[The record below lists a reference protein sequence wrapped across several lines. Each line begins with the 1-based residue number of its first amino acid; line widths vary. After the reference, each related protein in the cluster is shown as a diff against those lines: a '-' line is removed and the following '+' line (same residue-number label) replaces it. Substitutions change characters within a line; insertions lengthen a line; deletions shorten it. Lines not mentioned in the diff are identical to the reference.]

1 MNDYYYASI
10 PTYIPPANLSSDFPS
25 YEPATTRLTRSRSN
39 RIVYADDPWNS
50 AENPELFAPQRR
62 LSSDR
67 AQQPRR
73 LTKRANPPSIDSIF
87 SPEDNSR
94 QEQMNVNRPGLPPSL
109 TPGGGSIPYP
119 ATAPPYLST
128 FSTKQERKLSF
139 QSVSSVESYDSAS
152 PIQSR
157 GGGIDLPKPRPKTK
171 QPTPASNSRPR
182 ISPPPSPAPAG
193 AGMPASLIPGS
204 RFSSNLSSIDVWADI
219 RSTLDHPS
227 PRPSIKRRAVIKL
240 NQPQHPP
247 VPRGPPPQQQAP
259 IVQAPVVRAPVVQHP
274 PMVRG
279 PPPQR
284 QAPIVQ
290 APVVRAPVVQPTERP
305 GPSRSNVPPPKA
317 ERRARPTSAPADDS
331 MSRQRTQYHGEWV
344 VVPGPRPS
352 SMPTIPTEAGRAS
365 DRSPPTIP
373 QLQLGAPFPVLV
385 NKRVS
390 LIQRE
395 EGVANRPLK
404 LQAPAPAPTP
414 SPPPPAKNSSIEK
427 PLDLPVETY
436 VAPLAVTRQPPSRK
450 ETTDTFVSQPSRPN
464 TVFFAEAAQLTPSPS
479 LTAAIQSVTKEM
491 SVDLSEPP
499 ESGSAVHWDV
509 VDTVLKRQ
517 GADRRKSLPRVM
529 RRQSLRLT
537 SESLDS
543 VDDCIGCE
551 ECFGVCGH
559 MEQVEHFD
567 SPAEDDSSLEEEEQ
581 SADDSDVDDL
591 LAAWEEEDRMAS
603 PTKVVSE
610 VVKRLRE
617 EKQHQDQLWDDVRG
631 LLASRGRQ
639 GSCDTNT
646 ETDLISPASN
656 YSH

>member
-1 MNDYYYASI
+1 MNDHYYASI

-50 AENPELFAPQRR
+50 AENPELLAPPRR

-73 LTKRANPPSIDSIF
+73 LAKRSNPPSIDSIF
-87 SPEDNSR
+87 SLEDNSR
-94 QEQMNVNRPGLPPSL
+94 QEQMNVNRPGLPLSL
-109 TPGGGSIPYP
+109 TPGAGPIPYP
-119 ATAPPYLST
+119 TTAPPYLST

-139 QSVSSVESYDSAS
+139 QSVSSTESYDSAS
-152 PIQSR
+152 PIQPLR
-157 GGGIDLPKPRPKTK
+157 GGIDLPKPRPKTS
-171 QPTPASNSRPR
+171 PAPNSRPR
-182 ISPPPSPAPAG
+182 VSPPPSPAPAG

-227 PRPSIKRRAVIKL
+227 PHPSIKRRQVIKL

-247 VPRGPPPQQQAP
+247 V
-259 IVQAPVVRAPVVQHP
+259 
-274 PMVRG
+274 VRG

-290 APVVRAPVVQPTERP
+290 APVVRASVIQPPVVRAPVVQPPVVQPRERP
-305 GPSRSNVPPPKA
+305 GPSRSNVPAPKA

-352 SMPTIPTEAGRAS
+352 SMPTLPTEPRRAS
-365 DRSPPTIP
+365 DTSPPSIP

-395 EGVANRPLK
+395 EGVANQPLK

-414 SPPPPAKNSSIEK
+414 SRAPPAKNSSIEK

-436 VAPLAVTRQPPSRK
+436 IAPLTVTRQPPSRK
-450 ETTDTFVSQPSRPN
+450 ETTDTVVSQPSRN
-464 TVFFAEAAQLTPSPS
+464 STVFFAEAAQLTPSPS
-479 LTAAIQSVTKEM
+479 LTAAIHSVTKEM

-509 VDTVLKRQ
+509 VDTVLKR
-517 GADRRKSLPRVM
+517 GAERRKSIPRVM
-529 RRQSLRLT
+529 RRRSLRLT

-551 ECFGVCGH
+551 ECFGECGH

-567 SPAEDDSSLEEEEQ
+567 SPAEDDSSLEEEGQ
-581 SADDSDVDDL
+581 SADESDVDDL
-591 LAAWEEEDRMAS
+591 LAAWEEEDRIAS

-646 ETDLISPASN
+646 ETDLMSPAST